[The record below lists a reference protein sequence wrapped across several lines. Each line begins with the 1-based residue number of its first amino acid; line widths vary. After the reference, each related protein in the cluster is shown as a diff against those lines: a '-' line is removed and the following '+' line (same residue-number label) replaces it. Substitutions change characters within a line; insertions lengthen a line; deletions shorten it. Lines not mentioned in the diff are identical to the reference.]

1 MSPLWCFLQ
10 RSVYNPGWI
19 GFSSV
24 LLFLWKDFWAV
35 LWNLG
40 QIYLPKDH
48 AIVHKLNV
56 WWMCQNHL
64 SSQNYMT
71 NHTPILSRIPMWK
84 SKRKVKGEKKS
95 QRETRASP
103 QCFLAFR
110 GRWFCYLVMPCLILE
125 RTEGEEFSA
134 LPFRSATP
142 CFISQWNSTTVF
154 LPQPKSELLSLCE
167 RITSGR
173 PQGLLQGAVTQKR
186 TGRILSTTI

>member
-1 MSPLWCFLQ
+1 MLPLWCFLH
-10 RSVYNPGWI
+10 RNVYNPGWI

-24 LLFLWKDFWAV
+24 LLFLWNDFWAV

-84 SKRKVKGEKKS
+84 SKRKVKGKKKITARNKS
-95 QRETRASP
+95 IPTMLPGIPRQI
-103 QCFLAFR
+103 
-110 GRWFCYLVMPCLILE
+110 ILL
-125 RTEGEEFSA
+125 FSYA
-134 LPFRSATP
+134 LPYSGKNWGRGVFCSFCSATP

-173 PQGLLQGAVTQKR
+173 PQGLLKGAVTQKR
-186 TGRILSTTI
+186 TGQILSTTI